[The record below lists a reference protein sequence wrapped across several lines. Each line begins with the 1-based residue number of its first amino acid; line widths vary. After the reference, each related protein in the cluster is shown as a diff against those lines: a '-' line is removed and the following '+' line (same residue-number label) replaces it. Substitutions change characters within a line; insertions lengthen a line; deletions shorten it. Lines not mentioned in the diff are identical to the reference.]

1 MFFNNK
7 NYKVL
12 SFNESSR
19 IFLTSYTKEFSF
31 FKEEKNLEE
40 FATVL
45 KNDKRITEK
54 FKVEEFIF
62 SKNLSISDTLQFSGN
77 ETNIYNAVTALE
89 KLNSNVNSL
98 TVLLSDGNQTIGN
111 AYEFINAKQKI
122 YPVVFGDTTKYI
134 DLKISQVNVNKYS
147 YIKNKFPVEVLLNYD
162 GNETVNSKFS
172 ILNNGKTVFSKNV
185 QFTPEENSKII
196 TTNLTSAK
204 EGNNY
209 YRAVIQK
216 IAGEKNVKNNSKNFS
231 VEVIDEQTK
240 VLILSTIL
248 HPDIGALKKAITG
261 NKQRAVDIFTVDYFK
276 GKLTDYQLIIIYQPN
291 NSFNTIINKI
301 QQENLN
307 YLVITGTN
315 TDWNFI
321 NKRQLGFSKKAIN
334 QLENYGGNYNASF
347 LTFLQKDIGFNQFS
361 PLQDKF
367 GEVSFTRDHQ
377 DLLYQN
383 INGLQTQQPLI
394 SFLENDTQKGGVF
407 FGEGIWKWRAASYLS
422 SNSFQEF
429 DQFIG
434 NVVQYLSSN
443 KKRNRLAVNS
453 ENLYPA
459 NANINIAAFYTDK
472 NYQFDARASLEITIT
487 NKQTEKNIR
496 LPLSLINNSYQVAID
511 NLDSGDYRFKVQ
523 VLGQNIFKYGNF
535 KVTDYAIEEQFTHAN
550 SNKLEKLAVKT
561 GGKLFYKNEG
571 AVLINTLLADKAYYT
586 TQKPTIK
593 ERNLIDWQWV
603 LFLVIA
609 LFTAEWF
616 VRKYYGKI

>member
-1 MFFNNK
+1 M
-7 NYKVL
+7 
-12 SFNESSR
+12 
-19 IFLTSYTKEFSF
+19 
-31 FKEEKNLEE
+31 
-40 FATVL
+40 
-45 KNDKRITEK
+45 
-54 FKVEEFIF
+54 
-62 SKNLSISDTLQFSGN
+62 
-77 ETNIYNAVTALE
+77 
-89 KLNSNVNSL
+89 
-98 TVLLSDGNQTIGN
+98 
-111 AYEFINAKQKI
+111 
-122 YPVVFGDTTKYI
+122 
-134 DLKISQVNVNKYS
+134 
-147 YIKNKFPVEVLLNYD
+147 
-162 GNETVNSKFS
+162 
-172 ILNNGKTVFSKNV
+172 

-240 VLILSTIL
+240 ILILSTIL

-291 NSFNTIINKI
+291 NSFNTIISKI

-307 YLVITGTN
+307 YLVITGTS

-334 QLENYGGNYNASF
+334 QLENYGGTYNASF

-571 AVLINTLLADKAYYT
+571 AVLINALLADKAYYT